1 MVYKNNLH
9 TLQELQTAITQKIE
23 QVTPATI
30 HRVFNNMQRRRVQTC
45 LQAGGSFSVSCSD
58 HCTTMQI
65 QISNSNFKLEIL
77 GPPILL
83 RSNIS
88 GTLYIYVL
96 AR

>member
-77 GPPILL
+77 GPPIPL